1 MSQSIGG
8 IGECLGAITD
18 DSLIASQLT
27 ALDLF
32 AGAGGAT
39 QGLED
44 AGFTVLGAVE
54 NDEAAATSYRL
65 NHETPS
71 VVVSDIRRVNAVWLR
86 ESLRLEKGKL
96 DVINACPPCQGWS
109 SLGRRNASDVRND
122 LIGDVWR
129 MISQLLPRSW
139 ILENVTGL
147 AGDPRL
153 DSLVQAAKGIG
164 YGVRSYRLDA
174 KEFGVPQRRK
184 RLIVIGIQGRASKT
198 LPKNLMMKIPAGF
211 DRSTRTAG
219 EALEQAKAVSEAED
233 SVNRGRRHREHVVER
248 IAAIPIGG
256 NRFDLP
262 VEHQLEC
269 HQRME
274 SRQASASYGRI
285 RANQPAPTMTT
296 RCTTPACGSFI
307 HPTENR
313 GITLREAALIQS
325 FPSDYKFF
333 GTYGQIEA
341 QIGNAFPPRMAE
353 GIGLAIRTILIE
365 ESNNAGP

>member
-1 MSQSIGG
+1 MDVI
-8 IGECLGAITD
+8 EK
-18 DSLIASQLT
+18 DSPIATQLT

-39 QGLED
+39 QGLTD

-54 NDEAAATSYRL
+54 NDAAAAKSYLL
-65 NHETPS
+65 NHDTPS
-71 VVVSDIRRVNAVWLR
+71 VVVNDIRRVNATWLQER
-86 ESLRLEKGKL
+86 LRLEEGRL
-96 DVINACPPCQGWS
+96 DVLNACPPCQGWS
-109 SLGRRNASDVRND
+109 TLGKRSAADVRND
-122 LIGDVWR
+122 LVGDVWR
-129 MISQLLPRSW
+129 MIKQILPRSW
-139 ILENVTGL
+139 LLENVTGL

-153 DSLVQAAKGIG
+153 DCLVIAARKMG

-184 RLIVIGIQGRASKT
+184 RLIVIGIRGRASER
-198 LPKNLMMKIPAGF
+198 LPKNLMIKIPARF
-211 DRSTRTAG
+211 DRSTRSAG
-219 EALEQAKAVSEAED
+219 EALEQAKAISPTED
-233 SVNRGRRHREHVVER
+233 PVNRGRRHKKNIVER
-248 IAAIPIGG
+248 IAAVPVGG
-256 NRFDLP
+256 SRFDLP
-262 VEHQLEC
+262 IDVQLEG
-269 HQRME
+269 HRRME

-285 RANQPAPTMTT
+285 QANQPAPTMTT

-325 FPSDYKFF
+325 FPSGYKFF

-353 GIGLAIRTILIE
+353 GIGLAIKTLLIE
-365 ESNNAGP
+365 GSNNAVP